1 MQKARVNGI
10 ELAYETFG
18 EGEPLIL
25 IMGIGLQ
32 MVMWDEQFCR
42 DLAARGFKVIRFDNR
57 DVGQSTKLDHLG
69 YQKPTDVLLQR
80 LLGKPV
86 RPEYTLEDMAR
97 DTVGL
102 IEHLGYSSA
111 HVVGL
116 SLGGMVAQCLA
127 LDHPEKVRSLT
138 LIMTNP
144 GEIWSNIPKP
154 RAVAALLHK
163 PGRTREEALELAAA
177 SFKAIGGSMHNTPRE
192 DVMRLTNLQID
203 RGINPRGFARQFA
216 AVMAAPG
223 RLRRLRKLR
232 IPTLV
237 VHGSEDPLIPPMA
250 GRLLAAAIPGAK
262 LALIRGMGHDMG
274 PSVWKYV
281 IQLIAENRDRDVRQQ
296 GLVPALGALLQ
307 LPTSLR

>member
-1 MQKARVNGI
+1 MQKAPVNGI

-25 IMGIGLQ
+25 IMGIGMQ

-42 DLAARGFKVIRFDNR
+42 ELAARGFKVIRFDNR

-69 YQKPTDVLLQR
+69 YQKPKDLLLQR
-80 LLGKPV
+80 LLGRPV
-86 RPEYTLEDMAR
+86 HPEYTLEDMAR
-97 DTVGL
+97 DTAAL
-102 IEHLGYSSA
+102 IEYLGYSSA

-144 GEIWSNIPKP
+144 GEIWANIPKL
-154 RAVAALLHK
+154 RAVATLLGK
-163 PGRTREEALELAAA
+163 PAKTREEALELAVA
-177 SFKAIGGSMHNTPRE
+177 SFKAIGGTMHNTSRE
-192 DVMRLTNLQID
+192 DVIRLTSQQFD
-203 RGINPRGFARQFA
+203 RGVHPRGFARQFA

-223 RLRRLRKLR
+223 RLRRLRRLR
-232 IPTLV
+232 VPTLV
-237 VHGSEDPLIPPMA
+237 VHGSEDPLVPPLG

-274 PSVWKYV
+274 PSVWRYV
-281 IQLIAENRDRDVRQQ
+281 IQRIAENRDRDVRPQ
-296 GLVPALGALLQ
+296 GLRPALGALLR
-307 LPTSLR
+307 LPTSLN

>member
-237 VHGSEDPLIPPMA
+237 VHGSEDPLIPQGGCWLP
-250 GRLLAAAIPGAK
+250 
-262 LALIRGMGHDMG
+262 
-274 PSVWKYV
+274 PSR
-281 IQLIAENRDRDVRQQ
+281 APSSR
-296 GLVPALGALLQ
+296 
-307 LPTSLR
+307 